1 MTLLLAD
8 TQPLL
13 DRPLGEYAGLN
24 RPSFG
29 IRTLAHV
36 LVKVRHETYRIHNKL
51 YQRLVYLQSKGL
63 RKSIEGHQVQKRLDV
78 SSHDDNDQA

>member
-1 MTLLLAD
+1 MNLLAD

-13 DRPLGEYAGLN
+13 DRPLGQYASLN

-36 LVKVRHETYRIHNKL
+36 LVKVRHETDKSHNKL
-51 YQRLVYLQSKGL
+51 YQRLIYLQSKGL
-63 RKSIEGHQVQKRLDV
+63 RKSVEGHQMKEKT
-78 SSHDDNDQA
+78 